1 MLNKTDPVLKE
12 LYVAFQK
19 LDTNEK
25 KVKFLKDHRDS
36 EIYNSYDIKWDNLIK
51 VWSSKNPQSFFKST
65 VSVDEDENDE
75 NKEGTNDTLDN

>member
-1 MLNKTDPVLKE
+1 MLNQTDPVLKE
-12 LYVAFQK
+12 MYDAFQK

-36 EIYNSYDIKWDNLIK
+36 GIYKSYDIKWDNLIK
-51 VWSSKNPQSFFKST
+51 VWSSEDPKSYFVQT
-65 VSVDEDENDE
+65 VHVEDEDE